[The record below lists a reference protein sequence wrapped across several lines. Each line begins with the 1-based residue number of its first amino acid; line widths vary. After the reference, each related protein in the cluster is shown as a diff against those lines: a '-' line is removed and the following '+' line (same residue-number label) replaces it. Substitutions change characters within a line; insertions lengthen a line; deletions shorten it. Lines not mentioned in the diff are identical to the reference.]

1 MSSDVTFG
9 GRVIP
14 SSKKVHIVLKH
25 ASNEGTSRMFPAHPS
40 YGDTALNK

>member
-1 MSSDVTFG
+1 MPSDVTLGVF
-9 GRVIP
+9 V
-14 SSKKVHIVLKH
+14 KTVFEKVHIVLKH